1 MPLGDPKI
9 LIFAFL
15 AGVIPAL
22 LWLFFWLREDKKK
35 EEPKALLTMIFIMG
49 MISVIFVIPIQRF
62 VQSHVSD
69 HQLQLVLWAS
79 IEELIKY
86 LAVILILYR
95 SPFIEE
101 PIDWPIYIITCALG
115 FAALEN
121 MLFLIEPFN
130 LGNSIVGL
138 LTGQLRFLG
147 STLLHAVASGTIGI
161 AMGLSFFMN
170 SGMKKIYLIIGI
182 ILSIVLHSV
191 FNFFIMNND
200 GGDFMKVFAFLW
212 VVTIIIM
219 LLFEKLRKM
228 CRD

>member
-22 LWLFFWLREDKKK
+22 LWLFFWLREDKKH

-49 MISVIFVIPIQRF
+49 MIAVIFVIPIQRF

-147 STLLHAVASGTIGI
+147 STLLHAVASGTIGM
-161 AMGLSFFMN
+161 AMGLSFFMG
-170 SGMKKIYLIIGI
+170 SGKKKIYLVVGI
-182 ILSIVLHSV
+182 ILAIVLHSV

>member
-1 MPLGDPKI
+1 MPIGDPKI
-9 LIFAFL
+9 LMFAFF

-35 EEPKALLTMIFIMG
+35 EEPKGLLTMIFILG
-49 MISVIFVIPIQRF
+49 MISVVFVIPIQQL
-62 VQSHVSD
+62 VQSHILD
-69 HQLQLVLWAS
+69 HNIRLVLWAS
-79 IEELIKY
+79 IEELIKFI
-86 LAVILILYR
+86 AVMLILYR
-95 SPFIEE
+95 SGYIDE
-101 PIDWPIYIITCALG
+101 PIDWAIYLITVALG

-147 STLLHAVASGTIGI
+147 STLLHAVATGTIGI
-161 AMGLSFFMN
+161 AMGLSFYMDRTRQ
-170 SGMKKIYLIIGI
+170 KIYTIGG
-182 ILSIVLHSV
+182 ILLAIVLHSV
-191 FNFFIMNND
+191 FNFFIMKND